1 MSCST
6 NDSLFV
12 ESIREKNLK
21 DLKKIESEYV
31 LVNSL
36 FGEME
41 SHVYD

>member
-1 MSCST
+1 
-6 NDSLFV
+6 V